1 MHPAGTARASR
12 SKPERSGAK
21 SRVLYTMVAISG
33 PGPPQ
38 ARTGAA
44 AQPLEQSHHV
54 MGGCLPPSPMGLGG
68 AELGSKKLR
77 GV

>member
-1 MHPAGTARASR
+1 MVAG
-12 SKPERSGAK
+12 SGA
-21 SRVLYTMVAISG
+21 
-33 PGPPQ
+33 GPPQ
-38 ARTGAA
+38 VRTGAA

-54 MGGCLPPSPMGLGG
+54 MGG